1 MGKCRKS
8 TAPLFHPSLS
18 ATYASLLATRAKP
31 YCAGFSGL
39 VSSVLKE
46 RCSKSGG
53 KILRKNHHL
62 PADETGGQDDDFGNG
77 NFEEFWR

>member
-46 RCSKSGG
+46 RRSKRGG
-53 KILRKNHHL
+53 WSVGRASLD
-62 PADETGGQDDDFGNG
+62 AGETGGCSDDFSYR
-77 NFEEFWR
+77 NFEKLWR